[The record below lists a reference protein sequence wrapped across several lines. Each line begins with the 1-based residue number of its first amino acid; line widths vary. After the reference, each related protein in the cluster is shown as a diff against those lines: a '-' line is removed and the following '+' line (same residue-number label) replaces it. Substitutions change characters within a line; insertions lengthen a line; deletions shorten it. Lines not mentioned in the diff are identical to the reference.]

1 MHARLSSYRGDM
13 DKFTAGFQGIV
24 MALEQWEGLHHA
36 HLLVDRE
43 SGEAIAASFWVSQEG
58 VERSNPIADDMRNRV
73 AAEAGVSIDSIRI
86 YEVVMTVRG
95 PESEA
100 PLPAPAGHF

>member
-13 DKFTAGFQGIV
+13 ERFSEEFKGIV

-43 SGEAIAASFWVSQEG
+43 SGEAIAASFWLTEEHVLT
-58 VERSNPIADDMRNRV
+58 SNPIADDMRARV
-73 AAEAGVSIDSIRI
+73 AAQAGTTVESIRV

-95 PESEA
+95 PEFGT
-100 PLPAPAGHF
+100 PLIKTTRER

>member
-13 DKFTAGFQGIV
+13 DRFTEGFQGIV

-43 SGEAIAASFWVSQEG
+43 NGEAIAASFWTTREG

-73 AAEAGVSIDSIRI
+73 AAEAGVSVESIRI
-86 YEVVMTVRG
+86 FEVVMTVKG

-100 PLPAPAGHF
+100 PFPAPAGRI